1 MIYILD
7 KNKNPLMP
15 TERHGKIRKLLNE
28 GKAKVVKQIP
38 FTIQLLY
45 DSTEFT
51 QPVTLGVD
59 SGNIH
64 VGLSAVANN
73 KELYS
78 GEHVLRTGKNS
89 VHELLESRKTLRRSR
104 RNRKTRYRKPRFE
117 NRARK
122 PVDGFDKWYT
132 PTTRCQIKGHIHA
145 IDNITKI
152 IPITD
157 IIVECG
163 AFDTQLLQNPD
174 ISGVQYQQGEMS
186 DWDANLREYILYRDN
201 HTCQWCKKNSFKD
214 KVILETHHIQ
224 FRSRGGS
231 NRANNLIT
239 LCVKCHKK
247 FHKTEKET
255 GIMPVDFT
263 KSRSFAN
270 EAHMSTMRW
279 ALYSYM
285 KENYSN
291 LNINMTFGYK
301 TKKTRIDANRQLG
314 LNLEKSSP
322 IDARCITGSPA
333 AKPLGYTYVS
343 NQRRCHDRSLFD
355 AVPVKIPK
363 TINPEGLIKNNSY
376 FRPHK
381 VRLDTHGFRDGDI
394 IKVENDLYMIIQ
406 RQYYK
411 TRATL
416 HLKPWNNSTG
426 TKKSIANSKAKLIMR
441 NPDRTS
447 IVPTTSL
454 SYDMLNSSQLH

>member
-1 MIYILD
+1 MIKMIYILD

-163 AFDTQLLQNPD
+163 AFPLPTSLWNAVRLIHNCYK
-174 ISGVQYQQGEMS
+174 IRIYQV
-186 DWDANLREYILYRDN
+186 
-201 HTCQWCKKNSFKD
+201 F
-214 KVILETHHIQ
+214 
-224 FRSRGGS
+224 
-231 NRANNLIT
+231 
-239 LCVKCHKK
+239 
-247 FHKTEKET
+247 
-255 GIMPVDFT
+255 
-263 KSRSFAN
+263 
-270 EAHMSTMRW
+270 
-279 ALYSYM
+279 
-285 KENYSN
+285 
-291 LNINMTFGYK
+291 NINKGKCQTGMQISENTSYTEITIHVNGVR
-301 TKKTRIDANRQLG
+301 RIHSKI
-314 LNLEKSSP
+314 KS
-322 IDARCITGSPA
+322 
-333 AKPLGYTYVS
+333 Y
-343 NQRRCHDRSLFD
+343 
-355 AVPVKIPK
+355 
-363 TINPEGLIKNNSY
+363 
-376 FRPHK
+376 
-381 VRLDTHGFRDGDI
+381 
-394 IKVENDLYMIIQ
+394 
-406 RQYYK
+406 
-411 TRATL
+411 
-416 HLKPWNNSTG
+416 
-426 TKKSIANSKAKLIMR
+426 
-441 NPDRTS
+441 
-447 IVPTTSL
+447 
-454 SYDMLNSSQLH
+454 